1 MTVDNRKKNNLNIV
15 EKSKYALELSEEEL
29 NIIDTPISPIYAYGK
44 YLKVILAAFL
54 INKRREQESSLEAE
68 EIYKE
73 VIEWIN
79 DNPKEDELNQ
89 LLEEFLECIQLDE
102 ESTASTKIKDIRT
115 QIQKALEQQY
125 TYDEPTKPVYDL
137 TFFNNQEE
145 DDDQDTIITTDLD
158 HTSSIETIEFTDTEE
173 E

>member
-1 MTVDNRKKNNLNIV
+1 MITDNRKKNNLNNA
-15 EKSKYALELSEEEL
+15 KSKYPLELPKEDL
-29 NIIDTPISPIYAYGK
+29 NIINTTISPIYAYGK

-54 INKRREQESSLEAE
+54 INKRREQESNLEAE

-79 DNPKEDELNQ
+79 DNPKEEELNQ

-102 ESTASTKIKDIRT
+102 ESTSSTKIKDIRT

-125 TYDEPTKPVYDL
+125 TYDEPIKPIYDL
-137 TFFNNQEE
+137 TSFDNQED
-145 DDDQDTIITTDLD
+145 DDDQDTIITTDE
-158 HTSSIETIEFTDTEE
+158 HTSTVETMGDPEE